1 MEYYILKKYE
11 EEKSKDDE
19 IEKGFKRFS
28 NNVKRLIYLL
38 FVIMAVACT
47 EIIITLFIFPNPIW
61 QLIGMLCC
69 IVSAFA
75 VVFIGERDLKENLD
89 DYVASYS
96 KKIDI
101 LYRILKENFSVDTKD
116 KLDILISKY
125 QSYID
130 EKHDEEK
137 KRNKLI
143 FTIFSGFVGVL
154 SILFSNLDMIGMD
167 FIDWLNVGTFLIIII
182 SAISACLYS
191 FKYTDTLQKKYKNIM
206 LELVD
211 VKLIKY

>member
-11 EEKSKDDE
+11 EEKSKDNE

-28 NNVKRLIYLL
+28 NKVKRLIYLL
-38 FVIMAVACT
+38 LVIMAVACT
-47 EIIITLFIFPNPIW
+47 EMIITLFIFPNTVW

-75 VVFIGERDLKENLD
+75 LVFIAEKDLKENLD

-96 KKIDI
+96 KKINI
-101 LYRILKENFSVDTKD
+101 LHRILKENFSVDTKD
-116 KLDILISKY
+116 KLDILINKY
-125 QSYID
+125 QGYID
-130 EKHDEEK
+130 ERRDEEK

-154 SILFSNLDMIGMD
+154 SISFSNLDVIGMN
-167 FIDWLNVGTFLIIII
+167 FIDWMNLAAFMIIII
-182 SAISACLYS
+182 GVIGVCLYS
-191 FKYTDTLQKKYKNIM
+191 LKYIDTLQKKYKNILLD
-206 LELVD
+206 LED